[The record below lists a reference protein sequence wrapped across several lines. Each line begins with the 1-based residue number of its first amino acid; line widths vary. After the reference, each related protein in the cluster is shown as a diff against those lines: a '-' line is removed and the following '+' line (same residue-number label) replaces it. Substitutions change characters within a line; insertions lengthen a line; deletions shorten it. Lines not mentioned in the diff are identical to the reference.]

1 MCAIPLALPI
11 VEYPAVGFSMLAA
24 LILLFWGLLKLFGTG
39 FVVEGGCIV
48 MIIAVLILTISPAYY
63 ASLYGTPEDV
73 IPDANPVA
81 AVVLAALVVVFLS
94 LGFSLVRDIR
104 RDIRRDNN

>member
-24 LILLFWGLLKLFGTG
+24 LTLLFWGLVKLFGTG

-81 AVVLAALVVVFLS
+81 VLVLLALVVVFLS

-104 RDIRRDNN
+104 RDNN

>member
-24 LILLFWGLLKLFGTG
+24 LTLLFWGLVKLFTG
-39 FVVEGGCIV
+39 VVEGGCIV
-48 MIIAVLILTISPAYY
+48 MIIAVLILTISPSYY
-63 ASLYGTPEDV
+63 ASLYGTPEGV
-73 IPDANPVA
+73 IPELNPVA
-81 AVVLAALVVVFLS
+81 VLVLLALVVVFLS
-94 LGFSLVRDIR
+94 LSFSLVRDIR